1 MGTLDICV
9 YGSFFSTPDPSSYG
23 RWLEIVAHPTSD
35 HAHAHSGLQVINFR
49 KVSIVHKELFKEFE
63 MRLYMSGSSLR
74 YILLCRLICK
84 KGSLLTCITYLSAHI
99 FEPIGIIYDLHIG
112 I

>member
-1 MGTLDICV
+1 MRFYKDFIPFWICGGINFVGTLDICV

-63 MRLYMSGSSLR
+63 MRLYMSG
-74 YILLCRLICK
+74 
-84 KGSLLTCITYLSAHI
+84 TY
-99 FEPIGIIYDLHIG
+99 FCVD
-112 I
+112 